1 MITYENF
8 ISELRPLIVR
18 GQSLYD
24 RPDRTKDSDFRRW
37 KFEVIDLINRIQSE
51 KYDVNCLIAARSFAS
66 YSGSYTGS
74 GKHAIDAYNLALKD
88 TINEL
93 EILVQRYDKHGAPN
107 PITPS
112 SSEAPSNE
120 LQPPKLMTLE
130 WLWRHSPAS
139 WWAYIVGALL
149 TVVGIAFGL
158 GVKLGPLL
166 K

>member
-66 YSGSYTGS
+66 YSGHTP
-74 GKHAIDAYNLALKD
+74 
-88 TINEL
+88 
-93 EILVQRYDKHGAPN
+93 VQAS
-107 PITPS
+107 TP
-112 SSEAPSNE
+112 
-120 LQPPKLMTLE
+120 
-130 WLWRHSPAS
+130 
-139 WWAYIVGALL
+139 L
-149 TVVGIAFGL
+149 T
-158 GVKLGPLL
+158 PTT
-166 K
+166 